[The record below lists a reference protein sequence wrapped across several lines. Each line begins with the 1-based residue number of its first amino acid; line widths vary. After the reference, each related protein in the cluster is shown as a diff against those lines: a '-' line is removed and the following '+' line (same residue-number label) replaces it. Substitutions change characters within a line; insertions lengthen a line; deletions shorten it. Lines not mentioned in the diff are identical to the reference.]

1 MLVKQKVKIKTTIA
15 TDKKNISAL
24 SDLWSMLQTCMCALY
39 DCLQFEAML
48 LILLGD
54 L

>member
-1 MLVKQKVKIKTTIA
+1 MLVKQKVKIKTTIV
-15 TDKKNISAL
+15 TDKKPYL
-24 SDLWSMLQTCMCALY
+24 HCQTCEVLHTCMCALY

-48 LILLGD
+48 LILLGE